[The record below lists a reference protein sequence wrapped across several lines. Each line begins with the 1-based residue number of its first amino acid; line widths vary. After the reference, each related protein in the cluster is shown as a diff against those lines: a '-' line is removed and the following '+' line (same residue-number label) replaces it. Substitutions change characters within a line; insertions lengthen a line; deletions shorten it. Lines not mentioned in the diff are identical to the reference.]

1 MEKENVAQIHKEFY
15 SDVRKNEVARY
26 TGKWLDRKMLCQV
39 NKAQKEEH
47 FFLICRSKFLFVK
60 CLGARRRPM
69 DLCLHCG
76 DRSLFYQ
83 SMHSPGILV

>member
-1 MEKENVAQIHKEFY
+1 MDKENVAQIYKEFY
-15 SDVRKNEVARY
+15 SHIKKNEVASQES
-26 TGKWLDRKMLCQV
+26 GWNRKMLCQV

-69 DLCLHCG
+69 DLSLLCG
-76 DRSLFYQ
+76 DRS
-83 SMHSPGILV
+83 